1 MKSVGD
7 ISLAFILT
15 LFYYGN
21 NGDVALM
28 NFASGDSLMADN
40 DTGRKGSRR
49 PLYSLEAS
57 PAHLLHRA
65 HQRAADV
72 TAQALRAY
80 GLTPRQY
87 EVLLALKNDSA
98 VTQSDL
104 VRRTGID
111 RSTLADMLNRMG
123 KRGLTVSKRTDT
135 DQRANLVTITD
146 KGIRAL
152 EAVEPKV
159 VDAEQRMLDT
169 LPTAIRENFV
179 SGLQLLAEQVRR

>member
-1 MKSVGD
+1 MTDYGTMKK
-7 ISLAFILT
+7 
-15 LFYYGN
+15 GN
-21 NGDVALM
+21 RG
-28 NFASGDSLMADN
+28 
-40 DTGRKGSRR
+40 

-80 GLTPRQY
+80 SLTPRQY
-87 EVLLALKNDSA
+87 EVLLALKADSA

-111 RSTLADMLNRMG
+111 RSTLADMLTRMG
-123 KRGLTVSKRTDT
+123 KRGLTVSKRTET

-146 KGIRAL
+146 KGARAL

-159 VDAEQRMLDT
+159 VEAEQRMLDS
-169 LPTAIRENFV
+169 LPSTIRDNFV
-179 SGLQLLAEQVRR
+179 SGLQMLAEQVRR

>member
-1 MKSVGD
+1 VR
-7 ISLAFILT
+7 
-15 LFYYGN
+15 N
-21 NGDVALM
+21 
-28 NFASGDSLMADN
+28 SG
-40 DTGRKGSRR
+40 RR
-49 PLYSLEAS
+49 PQYSLETS

-80 GLTPRQY
+80 SLTSRQY
-87 EVLLALKNDSA
+87 EVLLALKTDSA

-111 RSTLADMLNRMG
+111 RSTLADMLTRMS
-123 KRGLTVSKRTDT
+123 KRGLTVSKRTET

-146 KGIRAL
+146 KGVRAL

-159 VDAEQRMLDT
+159 ADAEQRMLDS
-169 LPTAIRENFV
+169 LPNDIRDQFV
-179 SGLQLLAEQVRR
+179 TGLQLLAEQVRR

>member
-1 MKSVGD
+1 M
-7 ISLAFILT
+7 T
-15 LFYYGN
+15 
-21 NGDVALM
+21 
-28 NFASGDSLMADN
+28 DN
-40 DTGRKGSRR
+40 ETVRRGGRR
-49 PLYSLEAS
+49 PSYTLEAS

-80 GLTPRQY
+80 SLTPRQY
-87 EVLLALKNDSA
+87 GVLLALKSDNA

-123 KRGLTVSKRTDT
+123 KRGLTVSKRTET

-146 KGIRAL
+146 KGSRAL

-159 VDAEQRMLDT
+159 VEAEQRMLDS
-169 LPTAIRENFV
+169 LPADIRDIFMT
-179 SGLQLLAEQVRR
+179 GLQLLAEQVRR